1 MRIII
6 LTIILFLGIFSCEEP
21 VEKVDKEK
29 ERKESLKKKMIDSL
43 YVDLGKNN
51 NSRTNWEDFGYDYL
65 YELQEYLE
73 GEDIRLTI
81 KNIYDYEIYKEDTTY
96 IFSFALNEFSNTI
109 YFDVTLP
116 RKLLDTLIKQDRA
129 NYNIHELY
137 VIELDEL
144 KPILFEYE
152 AVDDDYYSKIE
163 INRNT
168 SLKGK
173 GTIIDIDYY
182 KEEKELREKIH
193 N

>member
-152 AVDDDYYSKIE
+152 AVDDDSF
-163 INRNT
+163 T
-168 SLKGK
+168 
-173 GTIIDIDYY
+173 
-182 KEEKELREKIH
+182 
-193 N
+193 